1 MNFGQAIAALKTGY
15 KVARKGWNGVGLW
28 LELQT
33 PAAHSKMTL
42 PYIFMSYPD
51 NAKTTPGAR
60 VPWLASQTDMLA
72 EDWGIVGNETAFNSV
87 GEYELPIGQTVKID
101 GYPFELREPV
111 RALSGQHVL
120 GVLSADK
127 NTGIQAV

>member
-33 PAAHSKMTL
+33 PGAHSKMTL

-72 EDWGIVGNETAFNSV
+72 EDWCIVGNESAVNSV

-111 RALSGQHVL
+111 RALSSQHVL
-120 GVLSADK
+120 DVLSADK